1 MGKKRIIKDY
11 NQMPQDILLQ
21 LKQQF
26 PYGYQEHLLR
36 FNNAKGEMIS
46 ALPFETDDV
55 FYLVRMNV
63 DGGYHLIEDDDFDED
78 FESMPETEDIAFDDS
93 EE

>member
-1 MGKKRIIKDY
+1 
-11 NQMPQDILLQ
+11 
-21 LKQQF
+21 
-26 PYGYQEHLLR
+26 
-36 FNNAKGEMIS
+36 MIS

-63 DGGYHLIEDDDFDED
+63 DGGYHIIEDDDFDD
-78 FESMPETEDIAFDDS
+78 DYDGMPDTDHLELDDS

>member
-1 MGKKRIIKDY
+1 
-11 NQMPQDILLQ
+11 MPPDILVQ
-21 LKQQF
+21 LKEQF
-26 PYGYQEHLLR
+26 PYGYHEHLLR
-36 FNNAKGEMIS
+36 FNNAKGELIS

-63 DGGYHLIEDDDFDED
+63 DGGGYHIIEDDDFED
-78 FESMPETEDIAFDDS
+78 DFDSLPETGDIEFDDS

>member
-11 NQMPQDILLQ
+11 DQMPQDVLHK
-21 LKQQF
+21 LKEQF
-26 PYGYQEHLLR
+26 PFGYHEHLLR

-63 DGGYHLIEDDDFDED
+63 DGGYHIIEDDDFDD
-78 FESMPETEDIAFDDS
+78 DYDGMPDTDHLELDDS

>member
-11 NQMPQDILLQ
+11 DQMPRDILTQLQ
-21 LKQQF
+21 EQF
-26 PYGYQEHLLR
+26 PYGYQDHLLR
-36 FNNAKGEMIS
+36 FNNANGELVS

-63 DGGYHLIEDDDFDED
+63 DGGYHIIEDDDMEEDEFDGFSDEDIVFDE
-78 FESMPETEDIAFDDS
+78 